1 MDHRTAGIADPSMI
15 EALRQ
20 SLEARPT
27 SSSDSVPKREHDS
40 LLQDYYDVRDQRDRA
55 ESEVDEMA
63 RTISDLR
70 EDLDDERRRPTNNA
84 ELDEARQIIADL
96 RGQLS
101 RERSVSQ
108 RDTRRYEVAM
118 AQMRDE
124 VERVQR
130 RAD

>member
-70 EDLDDERRRPTNNA
+70 DDLDDERRRPTNNA

-108 RDTRRYEVAM
+108 RDT
-118 AQMRDE
+118 
-124 VERVQR
+124 
-130 RAD
+130 

>member
-55 ESEVDEMA
+55 ESEVDELA

-70 EDLDDERRRPTNNA
+70 EDLD
-84 ELDEARQIIADL
+84 
-96 RGQLS
+96 
-101 RERSVSQ
+101 
-108 RDTRRYEVAM
+108 Y
-118 AQMRDE
+118 
-124 VERVQR
+124 
-130 RAD
+130 